1 MPLNEMKV
9 DHLICWIGVG
19 VDLRAGCS
27 DLLGNRMLKASI
39 MQSSVSSV
47 SSVSGR
53 KSAFET

>member
-47 SSVSGR
+47 SGR